1 MSHHRKENAHAPT
14 TLPIPVSA
22 LLQALRRAWAW
33 ASRLVQRVAHLGVQA
48 ARLAGARTITFTRD
62 ARERLAERWRSDGAY
77 RRTLIAAL
85 SAIAATLLPHPAA
98 AAALGALAAERPARP
113 SHRRDPFFEDDDE
126 DDYPPRRAPLDPWAP
141 SPRRLWD
148 SLE

>member
-1 MSHHRKENAHAPT
+1 
-14 TLPIPVSA
+14 
-22 LLQALRRAWAW
+22 
-33 ASRLVQRVAHLGVQA
+33 VADHGTRA
-48 ARLAGARTITFTRD
+48 ARLAGTRTITFTRN
-62 ARERLAERWRSDGAY
+62 ARDRLAERWQSDSSY

-98 AAALGALAAERPARP
+98 AAALGALVAERPVRP

-148 SLE
+148 TLE

>member
-1 MSHHRKENAHAPT
+1 VTDLGN
-14 TLPIPVSA
+14 
-22 LLQALRRAWAW
+22 QA
-33 ASRLVQRVAHLGVQA
+33 V
-48 ARLAGARTITFTRD
+48 RLARTRTITFTRN
-62 ARERLAERWRSDGAY
+62 ARQRLAERWQSDRSY

-98 AAALGALAAERPARP
+98 AAALGALVAERPVRP
-113 SHRRDPFFEDDDE
+113 SHGRDPFLEDDE

-148 SLE
+148 TLE